1 MKAHPGP
8 SGAGSHRPVE
18 RPAQSQAPTWRQ
30 QERHD
35 QGLGQPAGLGDSDE
49 LLPEKLDS
57 AAGYKNQTPEG
68 LDNILKGDGP
78 GPHHPAFDAIEAL
91 MAFGQNQPSAK
102 SDILRHASHWIAERL
117 EAEKQQRS
125 EMGFDDLLTRLD
137 DALHGPRGDQLAA
150 TIRRQFPVALIDE
163 FQDTDPVQYRI
174 FNRVYNV
181 EANSPDTCLLMIGDP
196 KQAIYGFRGADIYT
210 YLQARQGVQTRT
222 YTLGKNFRSA
232 ETMGAGSTG
241 CSNTATSTAQGAFL
255 FGKGRQHPLPFQGV
269 DANGTKRLWA
279 VNGEDPA
286 QPGVLDP
293 RIR

>member
-1 MKAHPGP
+1 MLK
-8 SGAGSHRPVE
+8 VWE
-18 RPAQSQAPTWRQ
+18 NLQAWA
-30 QERHD
+30 E
-35 QGLGQPAGLGDSDE
+35 SDE

-68 LDNILKGDGP
+68 LDNILKGDQP

-102 SDILRHASHWIAERL
+102 SDILRHASHWISGRL

-174 FNRVYNV
+174 FNRIYAVQDNS
-181 EANSPDTCLLMIGDP
+181 ANTCLLMIGDP

-210 YLQARQGVQTRT
+210 YLQARLGVQART
-222 YTLGKNFRSA
+222 YTLGTNFRSA
-232 ETMGAGSTG
+232 ETMLSADNRVFEHSDQHST
-241 CSNTATSTAQGAFL
+241 NGAFL
-255 FGKGRQHPLPFQGV
+255 FGQGDSTPLPFQGV
-269 DANGTKRLWA
+269 KANGTKRLWA
-279 VNGEDPA
+279 VNGDRKSTRLNSSH
-286 QPGVLDP
+286 VV
-293 RIR
+293 